1 MGDTCILHML
11 HTNDVH
17 SRFSSM
23 PRIATCLR
31 THRTQWEQR
40 KEHVLTLDIGDHLDR
55 MSMITEASFGKA
67 NVEIMNQ
74 SGYQYATIGNNE
86 GITLTKP
93 RLGELYKDAAFTV
106 IAGNLLDGVDGK
118 VPKWAVPY
126 AIHRWSDL
134 RVALLAMTIPYP
146 HSYQSLGWEAR
157 GVLPLLAEQIAA
169 LRSQADIVVLMS
181 HLGYQED
188 CRLAEQLD
196 GLDVILGAHT
206 HHLLEN
212 GVRIGNTLIA
222 QTGRFGQYVGHVR
235 LVWDRTAGQI
245 TEATAE
251 VFASESYQ
259 QAEDIV
265 DIIREEEKKAEEL
278 LSRPLAVLGTD
289 LWMNWEQETPFASFL
304 AASIREKTNAE
315 IGLANGGLLLTDLTQ
330 GIVTSADLLRCVPHP
345 LNLCAVTLT
354 GEQLMQILEQAIQPE
369 IITKRLYGCGFRG
382 QIEGWMGV
390 DGLQIQYIPA
400 ERPNIL
406 SVEVNGQPLVSSREY
421 RVGTVDMFMYNRLF
435 PTLLQGRDI
444 QFFLPAML
452 REILA
457 ETLHHSLLLDR
468 AFVPR
473 WIPVET
479 G

>member
-1 MGDTCILHML
+1 MADTCILHML
-11 HTNDVH
+11 HTNDLH
-17 SRFSSM
+17 SHFASM

-31 THRTQWEQR
+31 THRTEWEQR
-40 KEHVLTLDIGDHLDR
+40 DERVLTLDIGDHLDR
-55 MSMITEASFGKA
+55 MSIITEASLGKV
-67 NVEIMNQ
+67 NVEIMSR

-86 GITLTKP
+86 GITLTKSK
-93 RLGELYKDAAFTV
+93 LDELYEAAAFTV
-106 IAGNLLDGVDGK
+106 IAGNLLDGLDEA

-126 AIHRWSDL
+126 AIHQWSDL

-146 HSYQSLGWEAR
+146 HSYKSMGWEIR
-157 GVLPLLAEQIAA
+157 EVLPLLVEQVAA
-169 LRSQADIVVLMS
+169 LRSQADIIVLMS

-188 CRLAEQLD
+188 CRLAEQVE

-206 HHLLEN
+206 HHLLEH
-212 GVRIGNTLIA
+212 GVRVGKTLIA

-251 VFASESYQ
+251 VMASEKYQ

-265 DIIREEEKKAEEL
+265 TVICEEQKKAEKL
-278 LSRPLAVLGTD
+278 LSRPLTVLGTD
-289 LWMNWEQETPFASFL
+289 LLMNWEQETPFASFL
-304 AASIREKTNAE
+304 AASIREKTGAE
-315 IGLANGGLLLTDLTQ
+315 IGLANGGLLLADLNH
-330 GIVTSADLLRCVPHP
+330 GSVTSADLLRCVPHP

-354 GEQLMQILEQAIQPE
+354 GEQLGQILEQAIQPE
-369 IITKRLYGCGFRG
+369 IVRKRLYGCGFRG

-390 DGLQIQYIPA
+390 DGLHIQYLPGEQPSIVS
-400 ERPNIL
+400 I
-406 SVEVNGQPLVSSREY
+406 EVNGQPLVNSQEY

-444 QFFLPAML
+444 RFFLPAML

-457 ETLHHSLLLDR
+457 ETLRNEQMLLG
-468 AFVPR
+468 AFSPR
-473 WIPVET
+473 WIPVKA